1 MKRYF
6 LLFALLLLCFAGC
19 HQTPDT
25 PQAPPEEEMTV
36 SAPEELTKLAGVA
49 SVTAVEL
56 EESYKALAYDVMLR
70 VEELNIHVQLVLP
83 ADYVTKSCPIALY
96 LPDVRTDS
104 RDLATRFAAKGI
116 IVAKLSS
123 RGSNGLSEGKKDMGG
138 QDYADIKQL
147 LNVLSEAD
155 FLSASNFVLVG
166 ASEGTIRCL
175 KLAAEGHPRVT
186 ACVLT
191 GTMSDLT
198 AMYQAG
204 LAQAYFKGTLGGT
217 PEEVPEAYTSR
228 SAVTFADQ
236 IAVPVLMVHSKGME
250 ASFPVAQARA
260 LEDALIAAGNDKS
273 MVIEVDG
280 AFTDFHN
287 SQALNLMW
295 AWIQEYH

>member
-1 MKRYF
+1 M
-6 LLFALLLLCFAGC
+6 
-19 HQTPDT
+19 
-25 PQAPPEEEMTV
+25 
-36 SAPEELTKLAGVA
+36 
-49 SVTAVEL
+49 
-56 EESYKALAYDVMLR
+56 
-70 VEELNIHVQLVLP
+70 LP

-147 LNVLSEAD
+147 LNVLSE
-155 FLSASNFVLVG
+155 
-166 ASEGTIRCL
+166 
-175 KLAAEGHPRVT
+175 
-186 ACVLT
+186 VLT

-250 ASFPVAQARA
+250 ASFPVAQAHA
-260 LEDALIAAGNDKS
+260 LRDALIAAGNDKS